1 MAPAAEASKTEGLDL
16 AKVVAANL
24 ANLHEGLADAT
35 EGATVYTDYL
45 CTIPCYGRLSSI
57 SLLEP
62 LSVETSETVTH
73 DEYCPKKRGAW
84 L

>member
-1 MAPAAEASKTEGLDL
+1 MAPAAKASKTEGLGL
-16 AKVVAANL
+16 VKVAA

>member
-1 MAPAAEASKTEGLDL
+1 MALAAEASKMEGLDSV
-16 AKVVAANL
+16 KVVA

-35 EGATVYTDYL
+35 EGATSYTDYL

-62 LSVETSETVTH
+62 PLSAETSETVTH
-73 DEYCPKKRGAW
+73 DEH
-84 L
+84 